1 MKLEEIGFYTLNNSR
16 CMNATHQT
24 PLMRCELI
32 LTDACNFKC
41 PYCRGQRK
49 DLKKNLSFQEAK
61 NILDIWIKEKVKNVR
76 FSGGEPTIW
85 KDIVKL
91 TQYAHD
97 NGIERIAISS
107 NGSASQEMYQNL
119 LNAGC
124 NDFSISLDACC
135 SSYADKMSGIQGAFN
150 TIINNI
156 KFLSSKTYTTVGIVV
171 TEETVNE
178 LKNTIEFA
186 ISLGVHDVRII
197 SAAQYNELLKVVET
211 IPENTYENYPILKY
225 RINNIKQNINVRGI
239 KPTDSNKCHI
249 ALDDIAVAG
258 NHHYPCIIYLREQG
272 NPIGPVNENIRMDRK
287 NWIEN
292 HNTHNDP
299 ICKKNCLDCI
309 VKYNNTY
316 EKLHQ

>member
-1 MKLEEIGFYTLNNSR
+1 
-16 CMNATHQT
+16 MNATHQT

-91 TQYAHD
+91 TKYAHD

-107 NGSASQEMYQNL
+107 NGSASQEMYENL

-197 SAAQYNELLKVVET
+197 SAAQYNELT
-211 IPENTYENYPILKY
+211 
-225 RINNIKQNINVRGI
+225 
-239 KPTDSNKCHI
+239 
-249 ALDDIAVAG
+249 
-258 NHHYPCIIYLREQG
+258 HYIQRSRYFRH
-272 NPIGPVNENIRMDRK
+272 D
-287 NWIEN
+287 
-292 HNTHNDP
+292 
-299 ICKKNCLDCI
+299 
-309 VKYNNTY
+309 
-316 EKLHQ
+316 

>member
-1 MKLEEIGFYTLNNSR
+1 MVMYMIGQSLKESLEKRFNVIIQKHEDCDPNQAACAGNMIWVGEFDDPEIELAAIFHEIG
-16 CMNATHQT
+16 H
-24 PLMRCELI
+24 
-32 LTDACNFKC
+32 
-41 PYCRGQRK
+41 
-49 DLKKNLSFQEAK
+49 
-61 NILDIWIKEKVKNVR
+61 
-76 FSGGEPTIW
+76 
-85 KDIVKL
+85 
-91 TQYAHD
+91 
-97 NGIERIAISS
+97 
-107 NGSASQEMYQNL
+107 
-119 LNAGC
+119 
-124 NDFSISLDACC
+124 
-135 SSYADKMSGIQGAFN
+135 
-150 TIINNI
+150 I

-272 NPIGPVNENIRMDRK
+272 NPIGPVNENIRIDRK